1 MTVAAWWYVVGL
13 TLDPDITPADAERFD
28 TFYRDVHAP
37 EVLRHNAGFTGCT
50 RWRVT
55 RRDPATEPGPDR
67 LACYSLAG
75 EVRCGR
81 LPESIGRTSADV
93 HSETRCLASARPPAV
108 ARLLADDR
116 AGRRSAGPARS
127 DCPVAHSHPQPAG
140 RGRGSSC
147 TTTCPQRPH
156 RGSSR
161 CTAWMVSG
169 AHRSHRGGS
178 SCTPAGERA
187 GR

>member
-75 EVRCGR
+75 E
-81 LPESIGRTSADV
+81 SAVDGY
-93 HSETRCLASARPPAV
+93 LN
-108 ARLLADDR
+108 
-116 AGRRSAGPARS
+116 RSAGPRPTYTPKPDVWHRHAR
-127 DCPVAHSHPQPAG
+127 PLWRGFWRTTGPAG
-140 RGRGSSC
+140 ECGSGPIGLSGGSTPAAGRPWTRFVLHHDMSAAAAPRFVALHGVDE
-147 TTTCPQRPH
+147 
-156 RGSSR
+156 R
-161 CTAWMVSG
+161 CTPESPWRLVL
-169 AHRSHRGGS
+169 
-178 SCTPAGERA
+178 TPAGERA